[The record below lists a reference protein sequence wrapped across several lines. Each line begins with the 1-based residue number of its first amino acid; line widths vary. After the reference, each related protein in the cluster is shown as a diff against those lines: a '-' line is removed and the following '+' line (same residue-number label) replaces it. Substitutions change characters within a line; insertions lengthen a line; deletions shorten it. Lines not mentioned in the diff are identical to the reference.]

1 MTSKP
6 CNLKSP
12 TKFDMCSSARTCTL
26 LMRNLF
32 CDIMSSVYTISMYH
46 DGISMFVLIN
56 IKLTFLYI
64 KLIDVN
70 GFNVDATDRTIIFVM

>member
-1 MTSKP
+1 
-6 CNLKSP
+6 
-12 TKFDMCSSARTCTL
+12 
-26 LMRNLF
+26 
-32 CDIMSSVYTISMYH
+32 MYH